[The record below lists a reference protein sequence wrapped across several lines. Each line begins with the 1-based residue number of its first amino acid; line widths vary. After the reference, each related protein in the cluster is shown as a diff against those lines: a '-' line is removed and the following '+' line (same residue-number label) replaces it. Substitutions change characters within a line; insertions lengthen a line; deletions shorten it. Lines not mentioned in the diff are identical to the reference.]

1 MWVILKFD
9 KKKFNL
15 LKEDFNKKLGKDCI
29 FYNPKM
35 KIQKFKGNKL
45 SKIEF
50 NILGNYIFFF
60 YKNLETKNIYN
71 NLQFCRGLKYF
82 LNGCTYSQNEIK
94 GFIEKCKSL
103 EDNNGYIVNNLFR
116 LYENRNYKFSSGP
129 FAERIFKIINLQK
142 NKIDILMG
150 NIKTTIN
157 RQNFL
162 FKPI

>member
-45 SKIEF
+45 SKMEF
-50 NILGNYIFFF
+50 NILGNYIFCFH
-60 YKNLETKNIYN
+60 KNLETKNIYN